1 MRVKPRRIKMIKIY
15 GVQGSPL
22 VRKVLAA
29 LNFTNIP
36 YEIVAQIPFSGDK
49 DDLKINAL
57 WLG

>member
-1 MRVKPRRIKMIKIY
+1 MIKIY
-15 GVQGSPL
+15 GVHGSPL